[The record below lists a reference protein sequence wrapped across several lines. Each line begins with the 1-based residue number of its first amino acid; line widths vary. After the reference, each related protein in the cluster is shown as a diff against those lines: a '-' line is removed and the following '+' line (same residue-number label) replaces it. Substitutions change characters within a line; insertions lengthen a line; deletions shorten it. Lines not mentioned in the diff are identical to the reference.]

1 MDKLPKGWKIIF
13 LPEIVLPRKTAI
25 KRGPFG
31 SSLKKEFFVSEGY
44 KVYEQKHAIK
54 NDFSLGEYFIN
65 EAKFIELK
73 DFELIPGDIIISCSG
88 TIGKVA
94 IMPENAH
101 KGIINQALLKIS
113 IDEKKINKSFFI
125 RWFENYVSQDVFLDS
140 IKGAAIKNIA
150 SVSELKTIPIPVPI
164 SLSEQTRIVS
174 KLDTLFGSIDKS
186 IALLAENIE
195 HTKGLMASV
204 LEEIFANG
212 KNWKREPLNKVAKVE
227 RGKSKH
233 RPRNDQ
239 KLFGD
244 SYPFIQTGDVRS
256 ANKYIDKYEVCYS
269 EFGLRQSRLWNKG
282 TICLTIA
289 ANIGDVAILG
299 FDACFPDSVVGI
311 TPNSMNNEFLYYYLK
326 TLQLQLDKKANSAA
340 QKNINLKILS
350 EIDVPVPSIEIQNS
364 IADRFSRL
372 EEKQFQ
378 ILSVQQSK
386 LTYLKALKSSL
397 LDRAFKGDL

>member
-1 MDKLPKGWKIIF
+1 MDKLPKGWF
-13 LPEIVLPRKTAI
+13 LKRLEEVAAYQKKQGLFDLPYVGMEHIESKTAVFI
-25 KRGPFG
+25 GKLQPQRVKSSTFSFTQDDVLYGRLRPYLCKVLAPDFFG
-31 SSLKKEFFVSEGY
+31 HCSTEIFPIRVKQGLDRQFLKYWLLSDNTTKE
-44 KVYEQKHAIK
+44 
-54 NDFSLGEYFIN
+54 
-65 EAKFIELK
+65 IE
-73 DFELIPGDIIISCSG
+73 STCSG
-88 TIGKVA
+88 SRMPRADMNKV
-94 IMPENAH
+94 
-101 KGIINQALLKIS
+101 QKI
-113 IDEKKINKSFFI
+113 
-125 RWFENYVSQDVFLDS
+125 Q
-140 IKGAAIKNIA
+140 
-150 SVSELKTIPIPVPI
+150 IPLPP
-164 SLSEQTRIVS
+164 LSEQIRIVS
-174 KLDTLFGSIDKS
+174 KLDTLFGRIDKS
-186 IALLAENIE
+186 IALLEENIK
-195 HTKGLMASV
+195 HTNGLTASV
-204 LEEIFANG
+204 LEEIFVDG
-212 KNWKREPLNKVAKVE
+212 KNWERQPLNQVAKVE

-269 EFGLRQSRLWNKG
+269 EFGLKQSRLWNKG

-299 FDACFPDSVVGI
+299 LDACFPDSVVGI

-386 LTYLKALKSSL
+386 LNYLKALKSSL
-397 LDRAFKGDL
+397 LDRAFKGEL

>member
-1 MDKLPKGWKIIF
+1 MDKLPNGWLLKRLEDVTAYQKKQGLF
-13 LPEIVLPRKTAI
+13 DLPYVGMEHIESKTAVFI
-25 KRGPFG
+25 GTLQPQRVKSSTFSFTEDDVLYGRLRPYLCKVLAPDFFG
-31 SSLKKEFFVSEGY
+31 HCSTEIFPIRVKHGLDRQFLKYWLLSENTTKE
-44 KVYEQKHAIK
+44 
-54 NDFSLGEYFIN
+54 
-65 EAKFIELK
+65 IE
-73 DFELIPGDIIISCSG
+73 STCSG
-88 TIGKVA
+88 SRMPRADMNKV
-94 IMPENAH
+94 
-101 KGIINQALLKIS
+101 QKI
-113 IDEKKINKSFFI
+113 
-125 RWFENYVSQDVFLDS
+125 Q
-140 IKGAAIKNIA
+140 
-150 SVSELKTIPIPVPI
+150 IPLPP
-164 SLSEQTRIVS
+164 LPEQTRIVS
-174 KLDTLFGSIDKS
+174 KLDALFAHINKS
-186 IALLAENIE
+186 IALLEENIK
-195 HTKGLMASV
+195 HTNGLTASL
-204 LEEIFANG
+204 LEEIFVNG

-269 EFGLRQSRLWNKG
+269 EFGLKQSRLWNKG

-378 ILSVQQSK
+378 ILSAQQSK

>member
-1 MDKLPKGWKIIF
+1 MDKLPGGWVNCYIEDIANS
-13 LPEIVLPRKTAI
+13 IQYGYTGKT
-25 KRGPFG
+25 
-31 SSLKKEFFVSEGY
+31 
-44 KVYEQKHAIK
+44 
-54 NDFSLGEYFIN
+54 
-65 EAKFIELK
+65 IEN
-73 DFELIPGDIIISCSG
+73 GDIKYLRITDIQNNF
-88 TIGKVA
+88 VDWEQV
-94 IMPENAH
+94 PFVE
-101 KGIINQALLKIS
+101 INLKEADKYLLRDNDIVFARTGATAG
-113 IDEKKINKSFFI
+113 KSFLIENLNCNSVFASYLI
-125 RWFENYVSQDVFLDS
+125 RIVPRTDKILPKYLYLYFQSPEYWSHISGNVE
-140 IKGAAIKNIA
+140 GAAQPNFNGKKLA
-150 SVSELKTIPIPVPI
+150 RIPFPLPP
-164 SLSEQTRIVS
+164 LSEQTRIVS
-174 KLDTLFGSIDKS
+174 KLDALFTRIDKS
-186 IALLAENIE
+186 IALLEENIKQ
-195 HTKGLMASV
+195 TKGLMASV
-204 LEEIFANG
+204 LEEVFEKG

-239 KLFGD
+239 KLFGN
-244 SYPFIQTGDVRS
+244 SCPFIQTGDVRS

-269 EFGLRQSRLWNKG
+269 EFGLKQSRLWSKG

-386 LTYLKALKSSL
+386 LNYLKALKSSL

>member
-1 MDKLPKGWKIIF
+1 MDKLPKGWESNKLIDCIELINGRAYKQEELLDSGTPVLRIQNLNGGSNWYYSNLELQKKNYCYAGDLLFAWSASFGPYIWNGEKAIF
-13 LPEIVLPRKTAI
+13 HYHIWKVISKQNI
-25 KRGPFG
+25 N
-31 SSLKKEFFVSEGY
+31 KKFAYYF
-44 KVYEQKHAIK
+44 
-54 NDFSLGEYFIN
+54 LEYFTKEVRN
-65 EAKFIELK
+65 HTV
-73 DFELIPGDIIISCSG
+73 G
-88 TIGKVA
+88 VA
-94 IMPENAH
+94 MFHITKSKME
-101 KGIINQALLKIS
+101 QIS
-113 IDEKKINKSFFI
+113 I
-125 RWFENYVSQDVFLDS
+125 YL
-140 IKGAAIKNIA
+140 
-150 SVSELKTIPIPVPI
+150 PP
-164 SLSEQTRIVS
+164 LSEQIRIVTKIDS
-174 KLDTLFGSIDKS
+174 LFTRIDKS
-186 IALLAENIE
+186 IALLEENIK

-204 LEEIFANG
+204 LEEVFVNG

-256 ANKYIDKYEVCYS
+256 ANKYIEKYKVCYS
-269 EFGLRQSRLWNKG
+269 EFGLKQSKLWNKG

-311 TPNSMNNEFLYYYLK
+311 TPNSMDNEFLYYYLK

-350 EIDVPVPSIEIQNS
+350 EIDVPVPSIQIQSS

-397 LDRAFKGDL
+397 LDRAFKGEL

>member
-1 MDKLPKGWKIIF
+1 MDKLPKGWKYKM
-13 LPEIVLPRKTAI
+13 LSEVGEIVTGNTP
-25 KRGPFG
+25 P
-31 SSLKKEFFVSEGY
+31 
-44 KVYEQKHAIK
+44 K
-54 NDFSLGEYFIN
+54 NDSSFYENGTIPFVKPPDLGKGIVITTNEKITIKALTKSRLIPKNSIMVCCIGSLGKIG
-65 EAKFIELK
+65 I
-73 DFELIPGDIIISCSG
+73 SG
-88 TIGKVA
+88 TDLITNQQINSIILNPELVDFNYGYYYSLTLEKYMNETANKAVVA
-94 IMPENAH
+94 I
-101 KGIINQALLKIS
+101 
-113 IDEKKINKSFFI
+113 INKSTFSK
-125 RWFENYVSQDVFLDS
+125 Y
-140 IKGAAIKNIA
+140 K
-150 SVSELKTIPIPVPI
+150 IPLPL
-164 SLSEQTRIVS
+164 SKSEQTQIVS
-174 KLDTLFGSIDKS
+174 KLDDLFARIDKC
-186 IALLAENIE
+186 IVLLEENIK

-204 LEEIFANG
+204 LEEVFRDAETKWN
-212 KNWKREPLNKVAKVE
+212 NLPLNKVAKVD

-233 RPRNDQ
+233 RPRNDE
-239 KLFGD
+239 KLFGGT
-244 SYPFIQTGDVRS
+244 YPFIQTGDVRR
-256 ANKYIDKYEVCYS
+256 AFKYIESHEVFYS
-269 EFGLRQSRLWNKG
+269 EFGLKQSRLWKRG

-378 ILSVQQSK
+378 ILSAQQSK

>member
-1 MDKLPKGWKIIF
+1 MDKLPKGWF
-13 LPEIVLPRKTAI
+13 LKRLEEVAAYQKKQGLFDLPYVGMEHIESKTAVFI
-25 KRGPFG
+25 GKLQPQRVKSSTFSFTQDDVLYGRLRPYLCKVLAPDFFG
-31 SSLKKEFFVSEGY
+31 HCSTEIFPIRVKQGLDRQFLKYWLLSDNTTKE
-44 KVYEQKHAIK
+44 
-54 NDFSLGEYFIN
+54 
-65 EAKFIELK
+65 IE
-73 DFELIPGDIIISCSG
+73 STCSG
-88 TIGKVA
+88 SRMPRADMNKV
-94 IMPENAH
+94 
-101 KGIINQALLKIS
+101 QKI
-113 IDEKKINKSFFI
+113 
-125 RWFENYVSQDVFLDS
+125 Q
-140 IKGAAIKNIA
+140 
-150 SVSELKTIPIPVPI
+150 IPLPP
-164 SLSEQTRIVS
+164 LSEQTRIVS
-174 KLDTLFGSIDKS
+174 KLDALFTCIDKS
-186 IALLAENIE
+186 IALLEENIN

-204 LEEIFANG
+204 LEEVFENG
-212 KNWKREPLNKVAKVE
+212 KDWKKEPLNKVAKVE

-269 EFGLRQSRLWNKG
+269 EFGLKQSRLWNKG

-364 IADRFSRL
+364 FADRFSRL

-378 ILSVQQSK
+378 ILSAQQSK

-397 LDRAFKGDL
+397 LDRAFKGEL

>member
-1 MDKLPKGWKIIF
+1 MNKTVGDVLEKIMTGTTPPMKDLKYYQNPSISWYSPSDFNDNIKTLSNPARKLDKSAIDEGKAKLFNENSLLLVAIGATVGKIGMIKESSCSNQQITAIEF
-13 LPEIVLPRKTAI
+13 KKNVFPDFAYYWFKYIKPEI
-25 KRGPFG
+25 
-31 SSLKKEFFVSEGY
+31 
-44 KVYEQKHAIK
+44 IK
-54 NDFSLGEYFIN
+54 NTSAATL
-65 EAKFIELK
+65 
-73 DFELIPGDIIISCSG
+73 P
-88 TIGKVA
+88 
-94 IMPENAH
+94 
-101 KGIINQALLKIS
+101 IINQNGIKQLP
-113 IDEKKINKSFFI
+113 FI
-125 RWFENYVSQDVFLDS
+125 LPP
-140 IKGAAIKNIA
+140 
-150 SVSELKTIPIPVPI
+150 LP
-164 SLSEQTRIVS
+164 EQTRIVF
-174 KLDTLFGSIDKS
+174 KLDALFVSIDKS
-186 IALLAENIE
+186 IALIEENIK
-195 HTKGLMASV
+195 HTNGLTASA
-204 LEEIFANG
+204 LEEIFVDG
-212 KNWKREPLNKVAKVE
+212 KNWERQPLNQVAKVE

-269 EFGLRQSRLWNKG
+269 EFGLKQSRLWNKG

-386 LTYLKALKSSL
+386 LTYLKALKSSI
-397 LDRAFKGDL
+397 LDRAFKGEL

>member
-1 MDKLPKGWKIIF
+1 MDKLPKGWKIV
-13 LPEIVLPRKTAI
+13 EWNEVLT
-25 KRGPFG
+25 
-31 SSLKKEFFVSEGY
+31 
-44 KVYEQKHAIK
+44 IK
-54 NDFSLGEYFIN
+54 NGKNQKNVIDENGIYPIYGSGGIMGYANDFICNEETTIIGRKGSINNPIYVTTKFWNVDTAFGICAGKYLDNKFLHYFCVSYDFTKHNKSTTLPSLT
-65 EAKFIELK
+65 KT
-73 DFELIPGDIIISCSG
+73 D
-88 TIGKVA
+88 
-94 IMPENAH
+94 
-101 KGIINQALLKIS
+101 LLKI
-113 IDEKKINKSFFI
+113 
-125 RWFENYVSQDVFLDS
+125 Q
-140 IKGAAIKNIA
+140 
-150 SVSELKTIPIPVPI
+150 IPLPP
-164 SLSEQTRIVS
+164 LPEQIRIVS
-174 KLDTLFGSIDKS
+174 KLDTLFGRIDKS
-186 IALLAENIE
+186 IALLEENIK
-195 HTKGLMASV
+195 HTNGLTASV
-204 LEEIFANG
+204 LEEIFVDG
-212 KNWKREPLNKVAKVE
+212 KNWERQPLNQVAKVE

-269 EFGLRQSRLWNKG
+269 EFGLKQSRLWNKG

-386 LTYLKALKSSL
+386 LNYLKALKSSL

>member
-1 MDKLPKGWKIIF
+1 MDKLPKGWKVAKIKSVVQKTETYNPQNSKDTIF
-13 LPEIVLPRKTAI
+13 NYIDIGSINNSAFKLTQPKEILGKDAPSRARK
-25 KRGPFG
+25 RV
-31 SSLKKEFFVSEGY
+31 KK
-44 KVYEQKHAIK
+44 
-54 NDFSLGEYFIN
+54 
-65 EAKFIELK
+65 
-73 DFELIPGDIIISCSG
+73 GDIIFA
-88 TIGKVA
+88 TTR
-94 IMPENAH
+94 PN
-101 KGIINQALLKIS
+101 L
-113 IDEKKINKSFFI
+113 
-125 RWFENYVSQDVFLDS
+125 
-140 IKGAAIKNIA
+140 KNIA
-150 SVSELKTIPIPVPI
+150 QIEFDYYNSVASTGFCILRPINEINSKFLFYFLLTENIQNQIAPFIRGAQYPAISDNDLYSCSIPLPP
-164 SLSEQTRIVS
+164 LPEQINLVS
-174 KLDTLFGSIDKS
+174 KLDALFARIDKS
-186 IALLAENIE
+186 IALLEENIK

-204 LEEIFANG
+204 LEEIFVNG
-212 KNWKREPLNKVAKVE
+212 KNWERQPLNQVAKVE

-244 SYPFIQTGDVRS
+244 SYPFIQTGDIRS
-256 ANKYIDKYEVCYS
+256 TNKYIDKYEVCYS
-269 EFGLRQSRLWNKG
+269 EFGLKQSRLWNKG

-299 FDACFPDSVVGI
+299 LDACFPDSVVGI

-364 IADRFSRL
+364 FADKFSRL

-397 LDRAFKGDL
+397 LDRAFKGEL

>member
-1 MDKLPKGWKIIF
+1 MLF
-13 LPEIVLPRKTAI
+13 R
-25 KRGPFG
+25 
-31 SSLKKEFFVSEGY
+31 S
-44 KVYEQKHAIK
+44 
-54 NDFSLGEYFIN
+54 
-65 EAKFIELK
+65 
-73 DFELIPGDIIISCSG
+73 
-88 TIGKVA
+88 
-94 IMPENAH
+94 
-101 KGIINQALLKIS
+101 
-113 IDEKKINKSFFI
+113 NKSFFI

-164 SLSEQTRIVS
+164 NLSEQTRIVS
-174 KLDTLFGSIDKS
+174 KLDALFALIDQS
-186 IALLAENIE
+186 LALLEENIK
-195 HTKGLMASV
+195 HTNGLTASV
-204 LEEIFANG
+204 LEEIFVNG

-244 SYPFIQTGDVRS
+244 SHPFIQTGDVRS
-256 ANKYIDKYEVCYS
+256 ANKYIEKYEVCYS
-269 EFGLRQSRLWNKG
+269 EFGLKQSRLWNKG

-378 ILSVQQSK
+378 ILSAQQSK
-386 LTYLKALKSSL
+386 LTYLKAMKSSL

>member
-1 MDKLPKGWKIIF
+1 MDKLPKGWKWSTINEVCNKITDGTHKTPSYIDKGVPF
-13 LPEIVLPRKTAI
+13 LSVKDITKGYIDFSNTRFISVIEHNDLSKRCNPERNDILYTKVGTTGVAKVIDTDRE
-25 KRGPFG
+25 F
-31 SSLKKEFFVSEGY
+31 SLFVS
-44 KVYEQKHAIK
+44 
-54 NDFSLGEYFIN
+54 L
-65 EAKFIELK
+65 
-73 DFELIPGDIIISCSG
+73 
-88 TIGKVA
+88 
-94 IMPENAH
+94 
-101 KGIINQALLKIS
+101 ALLKPKKEIIESYFFEHLLNSPFCYEQSQAKTRGVANRNLVITDIKS
-113 IDEKKINKSFFI
+113 I
-125 RWFENYVSQDVFLDS
+125 Q
-140 IKGAAIKNIA
+140 
-150 SVSELKTIPIPVPI
+150 IPLPP
-164 SLSEQTRIVS
+164 LPEQTRIVS
-174 KLDTLFGSIDKS
+174 KLDTLFVRIDKS
-186 IALLAENIE
+186 IALLEENIK

-204 LEEIFANG
+204 LEELFVNG

-269 EFGLRQSRLWNKG
+269 EFGLKQSRLWNKG

-299 FDACFPDSVVGI
+299 FEACFPDSVVGI
-311 TPNSMNNEFLYYYLK
+311 TPYSMNNEFLYYYLK

-386 LTYLKALKSSL
+386 LNYLKALKSSL

>member
-1 MDKLPKGWKIIF
+1 MDKLPKGWENKKLIDCIELINGRAYKQEELLDAGTPVLRIQNLNGGSNWYYSNLELPKKNYCYAGELLFAWSASFGPYIWSGEKAIF
-13 LPEIVLPRKTAI
+13 HYHIWKVISKQNINEKFAYYFLEHFTKEVRNHTVGVAMFHITKSKMEQIPIYLPPLPEQI
-25 KRGPFG
+25 
-31 SSLKKEFFVSEGY
+31 
-44 KVYEQKHAIK
+44 
-54 NDFSLGEYFIN
+54 
-65 EAKFIELK
+65 
-73 DFELIPGDIIISCSG
+73 
-88 TIGKVA
+88 
-94 IMPENAH
+94 
-101 KGIINQALLKIS
+101 
-113 IDEKKINKSFFI
+113 
-125 RWFENYVSQDVFLDS
+125 
-140 IKGAAIKNIA
+140 
-150 SVSELKTIPIPVPI
+150 
-164 SLSEQTRIVS
+164 RIVS
-174 KLDTLFGSIDKS
+174 KLDTLFGRIDKS
-186 IALLAENIE
+186 IALLEENIK
-195 HTKGLMASV
+195 HTNGLTASV
-204 LEEIFANG
+204 LEEIFVDG
-212 KNWKREPLNKVAKVE
+212 KNWERQPLNQVAKVE

-269 EFGLRQSRLWNKG
+269 EFGLKQSRLWNKG

-386 LTYLKALKSSL
+386 LNYLKALKSSL
-397 LDRAFKGDL
+397 LDRAFKGEL

>member
-1 MDKLPKGWKIIF
+1 MDKLSNGWKIAKIKSVVQKTETYNPQNSKDSIF
-13 LPEIVLPRKTAI
+13 NYI
-25 KRGPFG
+25 
-31 SSLKKEFFVSEGY
+31 
-44 KVYEQKHAIK
+44 
-54 NDFSLGEYFIN
+54 
-65 EAKFIELK
+65 
-73 DFELIPGDIIISCSG
+73 DIG
-88 TIGKVA
+88 
-94 IMPENAH
+94 
-101 KGIINQALLKIS
+101 S
-113 IDEKKINKSFFI
+113 IDNSSFKLTQPKEI
-125 RWFENYVSQDVFLDS
+125 LGKDAPSRARKRVRKGDVIFATTRPNL
-140 IKGAAIKNIA
+140 KNIA
-150 SVSELKTIPIPVPI
+150 QIEIDYYNSVASTGFCILRPITEIDSKFLFYFLLTENIQNQIAPFIRGAQYPAISDNDLYSCSIPLPP
-164 SLSEQTRIVS
+164 LSEQINLVT
-174 KLDTLFGSIDKS
+174 KLDALFVRIDKS
-186 IALLAENIE
+186 IALLEENIK
-195 HTKGLMASV
+195 HTKELMASV
-204 LEEIFANG
+204 LEEVFENG

-269 EFGLRQSRLWNKG
+269 EFGLKQSRLWNKG

-386 LTYLKALKSSL
+386 LNYLKALKSSL
-397 LDRAFKGDL
+397 LDRAFKGEL

>member
-1 MDKLPKGWKIIF
+1 MDKLPKGWCSKQISNIAF
-13 LPEIVLPRKTAI
+13 IRGGKRIPKGYTLQEEKTEFPYIRVSDFNDNGSIDLHNLRFITKEIRDQISNYTI
-25 KRGPFG
+25 
-31 SSLKKEFFVSEGY
+31 SS
-44 KVYEQKHAIK
+44 
-54 NDFSLGEYFIN
+54 NDIY
-65 EAKFIELK
+65 
-73 DFELIPGDIIISCSG
+73 ISIAG
-88 TIGKVA
+88 TIGKTGIIPKELDGA
-94 IMPENAH
+94 NLTENAA
-101 KGIINQALLKIS
+101 KLVFKN
-113 IDEKKINKSFFI
+113 IDQINKWFI
-125 RWFENYVSQDVFLDS
+125 LYFTQTTDFKDQAGL
-140 IKGAAIKNIA
+140 A
-150 SVSELKTIPIPVPI
+150 
-164 SLSEQTRIVS
+164 TRIVAMPKLALS
-174 KLDTLFGSIDKS
+174 RLSDIQIPLPSISEQSSIVNKLDVLFDHIDRSID
-186 IALLAENIE
+186 LLEENIK

-204 LEEIFANG
+204 LEEVFVNG
-212 KNWKREPLNKVAKVE
+212 KNWKRLPLNKVAKVE

-269 EFGLRQSRLWNKG
+269 EFGLKQSRLWKKG

-378 ILSVQQSK
+378 ILLVLQSK

-397 LDRAFKGDL
+397 LDRAFKGEL

>member
-1 MDKLPKGWKIIF
+1 MDKLPNGWKVAKIKSVVQKTETYNPQNSRDSIF
-13 LPEIVLPRKTAI
+13 NYI
-25 KRGPFG
+25 
-31 SSLKKEFFVSEGY
+31 
-44 KVYEQKHAIK
+44 
-54 NDFSLGEYFIN
+54 
-65 EAKFIELK
+65 
-73 DFELIPGDIIISCSG
+73 DIG
-88 TIGKVA
+88 
-94 IMPENAH
+94 
-101 KGIINQALLKIS
+101 S
-113 IDEKKINKSFFI
+113 IDNSAFKLTQPKEILGKDAPSRARKRVKKG
-125 RWFENYVSQDVFLDS
+125 DVIFATTRPNL
-140 IKGAAIKNIA
+140 KNIA
-150 SVSELKTIPIPVPI
+150 QIEIDYSNSVASTGFCILRPITEIDSKFLFYFLLTENIQNQIAPFIRGAQYPAISDNDLYSCSIPLPP
-164 SLSEQTRIVS
+164 LSEQINLVT
-174 KLDTLFGSIDKS
+174 KLDALFVRIDKS
-186 IALLAENIE
+186 IALLEENIK
-195 HTKGLMASV
+195 HTNGLTASV
-204 LEEIFANG
+204 LEEIFVDG
-212 KNWKREPLNKVAKVE
+212 KNWERQPLNQVAKVE

-256 ANKYIDKYEVCYS
+256 ANKCIDKYEVCYS
-269 EFGLRQSRLWNKG
+269 EFGLKQSRLWNKG

-386 LTYLKALKSSL
+386 LNYLKALKSSI